1 MNRRMITLFALL
13 VTNGTAHAVQELRP
27 PSRSDIQTLQA
38 LPQVQPQAQPR
49 VDAEPAPPVQPKA
62 PEQAAN
68 AARNRSAASG
78 TTGEEQLE
86 KRYPDF
92 AVAGA
97 IHLALKAID
106 NARCGDGFCALA
118 STAEW
123 ERPPVSIRSARQAMV
138 VANISFQSKWC
149 GIGMEQPVFLALMTT
164 ARREWKF
171 DDRQAAIM
179 AFIHGFVVGQLENRS
194 KTSGPCPDT
203 LRNQL
208 LAARANA
215 ENAR

>member
-1 MNRRMITLFALL
+1 MNRRMIALAALL
-13 VTNGTAHAVQELRP
+13 VTNGAAHAVQELRP
-27 PSRSDIQTLQA
+27 PVRSGIQTLQT
-38 LPQVQPQAQPR
+38 LPQAEPAR
-49 VDAEPAPPVQPKA
+49 TEPAPPLPPKA
-62 PEQAAN
+62 PERAE
-68 AARNRSAASG
+68 NRAVGTMTAVSG
-78 TTGEEQLE
+78 TTGEDQPE

-97 IHLALKAID
+97 IHLGLRAIG
-106 NARCGDGFCALA
+106 NARCGDGFCAPA

-123 ERPPVSIRSARQAMV
+123 ERPPVSIRFARQAMV

-164 ARREWKF
+164 ARREWGF
-171 DDRQAAIM
+171 NDRQAAIM
-179 AFIHGFVVGQLENRS
+179 AFIHGFVVGQLENKS

-208 LAARANA
+208 LAARADA
-215 ENAR
+215 EKGQ